1 MDLYKHSQRFAPI
14 LGSEI
19 VRRAFALAKDIRTV
33 DMQTAPYDLAD
44 LGVVP
49 IPVETQAGRDKFA
62 ELQLG
67 FAQRAQTLR
76 SELINTLKS
85 AYVTAEIK
93 G

>member
-1 MDLYKHSQRFAPI
+1 MDLYKYAQRFAPI
-14 LGSEI
+14 VGSGI
-19 VRRAFALAKDIRTV
+19 VRSAFTLAKDIRTV

-76 SELINTLKS
+76 TELITALKTACVS
-85 AYVTAEIK
+85 AEIK

>member
-1 MDLYKHSQRFAPI
+1 
-14 LGSEI
+14 
-19 VRRAFALAKDIRTV
+19 
-33 DMQTAPYDLAD
+33 
-44 LGVVP
+44 VVP

-76 SELINTLKS
+76 SELINALKS